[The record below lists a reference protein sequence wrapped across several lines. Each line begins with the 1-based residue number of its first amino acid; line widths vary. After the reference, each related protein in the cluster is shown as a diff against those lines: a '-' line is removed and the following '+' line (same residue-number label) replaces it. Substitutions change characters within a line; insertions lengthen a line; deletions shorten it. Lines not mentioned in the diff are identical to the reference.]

1 MTIPART
8 VERLIVYRRLLG
20 RGKRVNVF
28 SHELGQLANV
38 TAVQVRRDLMTAGFS
53 GSPRR
58 GYVVADLM
66 DRLTEILDR
75 PEGHNAALVGVGN
88 LGLSLL
94 SYFSVRHDRIKVAA
108 AFDADPARV
117 CRVVSGCRCYDVR
130 ELPVRAA
137 EFDIS
142 IGIIAVPA
150 GSAQAAADALVEAGI
165 KGILNFAPVPLRT
178 PPEVLVEQVDIMRAL
193 EKVAHFAKRQRE
205 E

>member
-1 MTIPART
+1 MIPAKT
-8 VERLIVYRRLLG
+8 VERLIVYRRLLS
-20 RGKRVNVF
+20 RARQVEVF
-28 SHELGQLANV
+28 SHELAHMANV
-38 TAVQVRRDLMTAGFS
+38 TAVQVRRDLMNAGVT

-58 GYVVADLM
+58 GYVVADLL

-94 SYFSVRHDRIKVAA
+94 SYFAVRHDRIKVVA
-108 AFDADPARV
+108 AFDADPDKV

-130 ELPVRAA
+130 ELADRAA
-137 EFDIS
+137 ELDIT

-150 GSAQAAADALVEAGI
+150 PAAQPVADALVEAGI